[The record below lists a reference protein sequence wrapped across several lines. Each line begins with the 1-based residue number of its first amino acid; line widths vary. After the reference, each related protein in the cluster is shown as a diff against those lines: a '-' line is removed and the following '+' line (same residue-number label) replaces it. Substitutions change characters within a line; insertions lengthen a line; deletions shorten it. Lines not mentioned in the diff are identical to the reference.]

1 MGSVTDGPATSY
13 VRAATKWSRT
23 DWWQLEAKALGEL
36 PDLRR
41 QLAFFSPIEARPFL
55 AANLHTKVGAARGC
69 LLTLTN
75 IASFTL
81 PTVAAFLLFSWS
93 LGGSEQAAPLVLA
106 GVLAGIA
113 AIIAGIGLITEV
125 RRQLGTDPKIG
136 RMLALW
142 HIVPAL
148 VGLMI
153 LVAAGWDGSE
163 GGLIGTAGLLA
174 DLVVGGLHFT
184 VYRGVAQTN
193 SQRWARQL
201 DRLKAAL
208 DATPLDV
215 RARIYSDVQAALAL
229 LAEREFISRAE
240 WEQAREAPIGLLGL
254 EMAPREA

>member
-1 MGSVTDGPATSY
+1 MGSVTDGPATGY
-13 VRAATKWSRT
+13 VRSATKWSRT

-41 QLAFFSPIEARPFL
+41 QLAFFSPVEARPFL

-69 LLTLTN
+69 WLTLTN

-81 PTVAAFLLFSWS
+81 PTVAAFLLFSWY
-93 LGGSEQAAPLVLA
+93 LGGSAQGPLVLA

-113 AIIAGIGLITEV
+113 AIIAGVGLITEV

-136 RMLALW
+136 RMLAWW

-148 VGLMI
+148 VGLVI
-153 LVAAGWDGSE
+153 LVVAGRDGSD
-163 GGLIGTAGLLA
+163 GVLIGAIGLLA
-174 DLVVGGLHFT
+174 DLVVGGLHFI
-184 VYRGVAQTN
+184 VYRGAAQTN

-215 RARIYSDVQAALAL
+215 RSRIYSDVQAALAL
-229 LAEREFISRAE
+229 LREREFISRTE

-254 EMAPREA
+254 EMAPRDA